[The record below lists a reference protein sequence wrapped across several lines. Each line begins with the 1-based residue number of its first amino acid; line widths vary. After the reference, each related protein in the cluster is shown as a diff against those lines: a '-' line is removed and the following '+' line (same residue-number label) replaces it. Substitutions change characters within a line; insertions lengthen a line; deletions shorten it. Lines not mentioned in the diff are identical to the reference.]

1 LLSNYLIGLR
11 EGLEAALIISILV
24 AYLVKT
30 GRTSKLIY
38 VWMGAAAA
46 VLFSLS
52 FGWLLSFTQFGL
64 LSSSRDQEIFAGAMS
79 FAAVALVTWMIIWMR
94 NLGSKMSQE
103 LQGKL
108 EEAITGGVVAVSA
121 MAFVAVAR
129 EGLETALFFFSAVQA
144 AGSTAEPIGGFVF
157 GILTA
162 VLLGYLLY
170 RRAIKVNLKKF
181 FTVTGSFLIFVAA
194 GVLLYGVHEWQE
206 AGLIPGEDSLA
217 FNLSSLVSVDSLF
230 GSLAKGIL
238 NFQPET
244 SWIAAISWVIYVVIT
259 LFFFLF
265 RKPKPSFQLR
275 PQAKQEQ
282 VGASRS

>member
-1 LLSNYLIGLR
+1 MISNFLIGLR

-30 GRTSKLIY
+30 GRTNKLFY
-38 VWMGAAAA
+38 VWLGAGLA

-64 LSSSRDQEIFAGAMS
+64 LSTSRDQEIFAGAMS
-79 FAAVALVTWMIIWMR
+79 FAAVVLVTWMIIWMR
-94 NLGSKMSQE
+94 NIGSRMSQE

-108 EEAITGGVVAVSA
+108 EEAITGGVVAISA

-144 AGSTAEPIGGFVF
+144 AGSIAAPVGGFVL
-157 GILTA
+157 GLLTA

-170 RRAIKVNLKKF
+170 RRAVRVNLKKF

-206 AGLIPGEDSLA
+206 AGLLPGEDFLA
-217 FNLSSLVSVDSLF
+217 FNLSSSVPVDSLF
-230 GSLAKGIL
+230 GSLAKGIF

-244 SWIAAISWVIYVVIT
+244 SWLAALSWVIYVGIT
-259 LFFFLF
+259 LALFLF
-265 RKPKPSFQLR
+265 RKPKSKVLVSSSSNS
-275 PQAKQEQ
+275 K
-282 VGASRS
+282 VASS